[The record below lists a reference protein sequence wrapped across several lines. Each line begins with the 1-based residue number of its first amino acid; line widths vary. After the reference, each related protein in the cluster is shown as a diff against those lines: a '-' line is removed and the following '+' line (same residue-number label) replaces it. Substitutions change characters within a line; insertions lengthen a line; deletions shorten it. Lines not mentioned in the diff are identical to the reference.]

1 MNKIRS
7 LLVVALLTLIGAA
20 PAAAEPSDTPSSE
33 SPTSDESGSLEQ
45 EIDPDQE
52 IAADDAVLDVGH
64 VDLGPR
70 YVDGEWSLL
79 VHDDHEAGRSVW
91 RSLDR
96 TVVRVAD
103 TAIQESPDDPAYDFL
118 GVPGGTPVHVV
129 PQTQDP
135 EVVWLGW
142 NTQDPEV
149 MDAVDRGVTLSL
161 AAVEGPGDLVVFL
174 QDGGFGEPDPLWDS
188 RTTEPQ
194 PLWIDVNTHT
204 HANWVFTEPGSYLVA
219 VTATATLLDGSEES
233 VTGTLRF
240 AVGDATD
247 PATALAA
254 APIEIAG
261 DAAGPVPDQATDDPG
276 TGGGV
281 STTVVLLAT
290 AAVALLVGLA
300 LALVRARRA
309 RAAALAD
316 PAGDSA

>member
-7 LLVVALLTLIGAA
+7 LLVVALLTLVGAA

-33 SPTSDESGSLEQ
+33 PPTSDESGSLEQ

-52 IAADDAVLDVGH
+52 IAADEAVLDVGH